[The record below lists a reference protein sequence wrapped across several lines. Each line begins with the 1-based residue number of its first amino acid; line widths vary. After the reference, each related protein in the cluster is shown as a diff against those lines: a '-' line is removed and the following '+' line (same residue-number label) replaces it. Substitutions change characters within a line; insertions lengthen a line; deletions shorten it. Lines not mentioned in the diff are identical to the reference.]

1 MKSIFKLLC
10 IVLISIYMMV
20 LGGCGSSSG
29 GGSGGD
35 GSNGGAS
42 TGLLSLNIT
51 DAPVDNA
58 SQVVVEFTG
67 IEIQSSSGDRTEINY
82 LTPKHIDLLALHGGR
97 SEVILDNAVLP
108 SGDYEWI
115 RLKVNAECDVLD
127 SYIEFNDDINDRH
140 SLQVPSGSQSGLKL
154 VRGFNLAADGVA
166 DFTIDFDLRKSVNKP
181 NKNIKGNCSGN
192 YKLKPALRMVN
203 NTEAGSI
210 SGTVHSTLISDPAC
224 TSGNVVYVFDGLN
237 ITPDDIDLIA
247 PDPVTSA
254 MVTTDISGDYVYR
267 ASFLSPGNYTVA
279 FTCQA
284 DDDDPEEDN
293 GISFSGTSNAV
304 VAAGQV
310 TTHNF

>member
-1 MKSIFKLLC
+1 MKSILKLLC
-10 IVLISIYMMV
+10 LVLISIYMMV

-29 GGSGGD
+29 GGSGGG

-42 TGLLSLNIT
+42 NGTLSLNIT

-67 IEIQSSSGDRTEINY
+67 IEIQSSSGDRTEFNY
-82 LTPKHIDLLALHGGR
+82 ATPKHIDLLALQGGR
-97 SEVILDNAVLP
+97 SEVILDNEVLP

-115 RLKVNAECDVLD
+115 RLKVNAVCNVID
-127 SYIEFNDDINDRH
+127 SYIVFNGSTEKH
-140 SLQVPSGSQSGLKL
+140 SIQVPSGSQSGLKL

-166 DFTIDFDLRKSVNKP
+166 DFTIDFDLRNPVNTP
-181 NKNIKGNCSGN
+181 NGKGKCSCD

-210 SGTVHSTLISDPAC
+210 SGTVHPTLINDPAC
-224 TSGNVVYVFDGLN
+224 TDGNVVYVFDGLN
-237 ITPDDIDLIA
+237 AVPDDIDLIA

-254 MVTTDISGDYVYR
+254 MVTTDVNGDYVYR
-267 ASFLSPGNYTVA
+267 ASFLSPGDYTVA

-284 DDDDPEEDN
+284 DDDDPEEDDV
-293 GISFSGTSNAV
+293 ISFLEQANAV
-304 VAAGQV
+304 VTAGQV